1 MFQVERYLLIQ
12 IRKDYKV
19 YTYKEPIEIE
29 NKLNYNIEIIFKLTL
44 FIAIII

>member
-12 IRKDYKV
+12 IINDCKV
-19 YTYKEPIEIE
+19 YPYKEPIEIE

-44 FIAIII
+44 FIVIII